1 MSDVLGLVIAW
12 GAATLGRR
20 RPSGRCTY
28 GLRSSSILAAFL
40 NAPLLLV
47 ATAIIA
53 VEAIRRFAE
62 PTSVAS
68 KTVIIVADVGILING
83 VTALLFMRGRKGDL
97 HVKTAFLHVSADAG
111 LASGVVVAG
120 LLIVLTGKTWIDPI
134 MGLIIVLVIAV
145 GIWGL
150 LRNSVNMNRQRR
162 PATASLA

>member
-1 MSDVLGLVIAW
+1 M
-12 GAATLGRR
+12 
-20 RPSGRCTY
+20 
-28 GLRSSSILAAFL
+28 
-40 NAPLLLV
+40 
-47 ATAIIA
+47 
-53 VEAIRRFAE
+53 
-62 PTSVAS
+62 
-68 KTVIIVADVGILING
+68 ING